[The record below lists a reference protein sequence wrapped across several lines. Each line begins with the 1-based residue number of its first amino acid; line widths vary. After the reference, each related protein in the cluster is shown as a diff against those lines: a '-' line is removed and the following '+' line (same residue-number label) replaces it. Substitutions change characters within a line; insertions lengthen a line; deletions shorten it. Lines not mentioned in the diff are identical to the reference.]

1 MQCIVSKNVEKQGHL
16 STRTPTSTTQTLAE
30 LRVKCAFGFLRVH
43 VSQTLCWNYFIL
55 FYFSLS
61 LFPHLFIFPL
71 LFFFSSQRGEKKRK
85 RIESEESGFSP
96 SLLGFLTLSI
106 SLSLLR
112 SQNPNSHSNFLHLSV
127 TLGSHNSRFRSS
139 VWDRS
144 VASPISTFSFQLFFL
159 LVLLFIYFIV
169 IVFLGRIYYFMLH
182 FW

>member
-71 LFFFSSQRGEKKRK
+71 LFFFSSRRERRREKGLKAKKAVSALRSLVFLLSPFRSHCFARK
-85 RIESEESGFSP
+85 TLI
-96 SLLGFLTLSI
+96 LTLIFSI
-106 SLSLLR
+106 FLSLLAPTTQDFALR
-112 SQNPNSHSNFLHLSV
+112 FEIGQLLLPFQPSLFNCFFYLSYY
-127 TLGSHNSRFRSS
+127 
-139 VWDRS
+139 
-144 VASPISTFSFQLFFL
+144 
-159 LVLLFIYFIV
+159 LFI
-169 IVFLGRIYYFMLH
+169 LL
-182 FW
+182 